1 MNDPPI
7 ICDEVQSHNEEIK
20 TIKTNF
26 KQKIKNFYILL
37 AFLLIT
43 ITVLIAVSI
52 YCYLIKDMKQ
62 YIKIDEKYN
71 GNESYN
77 GKMNTFF

>member
-7 ICDEVQSHNEEIK
+7 ICDEVQSHNEEI

-71 GNESYN
+71 GNESHN